1 MTKRAQW
8 VQCVI
13 AALLLTGSASLLS
26 CDAADRAF
34 DCQSVCSRWRDCF
47 NKDYNVGKC
56 SDTCRAKAANDDKY
70 EERADACE
78 ACIGDKSCI
87 GSVASCSAS
96 CAEIVSGG

>member
-1 MTKRAQW
+1 MMKRTPW
-8 VQCVI
+8 MIGV
-13 AALLLTGSASLLS
+13 LLLAGGMGLLS

-47 NKDYNVGKC
+47 DKDYNVDKC

-70 EERADACE
+70 EARADACE

-87 GSVASCSAS
+87 GSVTSCTAS